1 MVLTASQIIPRKG
14 IDVLLEA
21 ARLLDDSEAG
31 FYIAGGRLPENMKK
45 LVKWNSQVYF
55 EGFKT
60 KEELGDYYR
69 AADIFAFPTRM
80 DVWGLV
86 VNEAMSY
93 GIPVITT
100 NQCAAGLEL
109 VSDGVNG
116 SIISVDDSVALAEKI
131 MEIFENNRILE
142 MGIHA
147 WHAIHGWT
155 IEAMVQEHMKVF
167 QEKLNGTE

>member
-21 ARLLDDSEAG
+21 ACLLNDSEAG

-60 KEELGDYYR
+60 KEELRDYYR

-93 GIPVITT
+93 GIPSL
-100 NQCAAGLEL
+100 QR
-109 VSDGVNG
+109 
-116 SIISVDDSVALAEKI
+116 ISVPPDWNW
-131 MEIFENNRILE
+131 FQ
-142 MGIHA
+142 MG
-147 WHAIHGWT
+147 
-155 IEAMVQEHMKVF
+155 
-167 QEKLNGTE
+167 